1 MGLSCWLWAADRSDT
16 VFGGFLTMQ
25 DGEEVMR
32 NLEQTEEK
40 RFGIYIGK
48 AIREILAWDGLGYRK
63 CGAIRWVWG

>member
-1 MGLSCWLWAADRSDT
+1 
-16 VFGGFLTMQ
+16 MQ
-25 DGEEVMR
+25 NGEEVIR

-63 CGAIRWVWG
+63 SGAIRWVWA

>member
-16 VFGGFLTMQ
+16 VFGGLLTMQ

-48 AIREILAWDGLGYRK
+48 TIREILAWDGLGYRK
-63 CGAIRWVWG
+63 RGAIRWGWG